1 MKVQW
6 TTAALLGSVLIAGC
20 GGGQKAQETKET
32 PANTPVTATESSAA
46 PAAPA
51 VSPSADTAATSPAK
65 PAPKAKPA
73 AKTAPAKT
81 AASAPAAAS
90 GPSTPEPAA
99 PAASAPAAAA
109 PVAEAAPAPPPAP
122 KIEYRTVRIPA
133 NTSLALELMTPL
145 SSETTTVETPVK
157 ARLKQ
162 AVNADGLTILP
173 AGTILNG
180 AVTEVEQ
187 SGRVKGR
194 AKIAFAFTTAT
205 VAGAKEKLHTAPL
218 VFEAEQTK
226 GKDATKI
233 GVGAGVG
240 AVLGGILGGGSGA
253 AKGAA
258 IGGGVGTGAVLATK
272 GDEVTLA
279 EGKELQTT
287 LADPFELKVRVE

>member
-1 MKVQW
+1 MKVYW

-20 GGGQKAQETKET
+20 GGGQKAPETQANQT
-32 PANTPVTATESSAA
+32 NTPVTATESSAEPSA
-46 PAAPA
+46 PP
-51 VSPSADTAATSPAK
+51 VSPGADTAATSPAK
-65 PAPKAKPA
+65 PAAKNAVKPA
-73 AKTAPAKT
+73 TPAKS
-81 AASAPAAAS
+81 AGSAPAAAS
-90 GPSTPEPAA
+90 RPSTSEPPA
-99 PAASAPAAAA
+99 PVASASSPAAA

-122 KIEYRTVRIPA
+122 KIEYRTVKIPA

-162 AVNADGLTILP
+162 AVNAEGLTILP
-173 AGTILNG
+173 AGTVLNG
-180 AVTEVEQ
+180 SVTEVEQ

-194 AKIAFAFTTAT
+194 AKIAFAFTNAT
-205 VAGAKEKLHTAPL
+205 VLGAKEKLHTAPL
-218 VFEAEQTK
+218 VFEAEQSK

-258 IGGGVGTGAVLATK
+258 IGGAAGTGAVLATK
-272 GDEVTLA
+272 GDEVTLE
-279 EGKELQTT
+279 EGKELTTT